1 MAALMFAKMSLI
13 LVCYAFW
20 FGSCCICFDD
30 LLRVS
35 LPQIDEDVQR
45 HNELLE
51 VIKAAPSEVS
61 QIVSRRRKD
70 FTQEFFEHLHT
81 VAESYYNDPAKQDG
95 ETN

>member
-1 MAALMFAKMSLI
+1 MLCF
-13 LVCYAFW
+13 LVW

-35 LPQIDEDVQR
+35 LPQIDEDVQS

-51 VIKAAPSEVS
+51 VIEAAPSEVS
-61 QIVSRRRKD
+61 QIVSRRCKD

-95 ETN
+95 ETD